1 MSRPEHI
8 APPELFY
15 NDAEASKYTSN
26 SRIQIIQAA
35 MTERCIEL
43 LNLPSYASDSS
54 VSLPSLILD
63 IGCGSGLS
71 GEILTEAGHQWVG
84 VDIAPSMLEV
94 ALERESEG
102 DLFLHDIGQGF
113 GFRPGSMDGAISVS
127 VLQWLCNADRTVNAP
142 PARLARFFNTLFAS
156 LKRGARAI
164 FQFYPESDDQVNL
177 IMSIATKA
185 GFTGGLVV
193 DYPNSRKAK
202 KFYLCLMSGLNAS
215 SSASNEIGNR
225 LPKALGTEDDGVI
238 VDSVAYEHSREK
250 KHRQKN
256 PKGKKGSLPGDK
268 DWILRKKSLY
278 RQRGK
283 EDVPNDSKFTG
294 RKRRAKF

>member
-1 MSRPEHI
+1 
-8 APPELFY
+8 
-15 NDAEASKYTSN
+15 
-26 SRIQIIQAA
+26 

-113 GFRPGSMDGAISVS
+113 GFRPGSMDGAIRSVLNDGCALSCDHAETSYLPCSVS

-283 EDVPNDSKFTG
+283 EDVPNDSKYV
-294 RKRRAKF
+294 RE